1 MDFLSLYTTAP
12 PDSNCWDLG
21 SNKSPTRG
29 GDGDSTGLVQQ
40 YDPVHHYDL
49 YSGSEESIRNRLHV
63 WCDVTN
69 VISAIYPDVI
79 TAGSAYF
86 GEQLVA

>member
-1 MDFLSLYTTAP
+1 MDFLSLCSPAP
-12 PDSNCWDLG
+12 HDKSCWDVG
-21 SNKSPTRG
+21 SNKSFTHG
-29 GDGDSTGLVQQ
+29 GGRDSNGLINGIG
-40 YDPVHHYDL
+40 YIITTEKR
-49 YSGSEESIRNRLHV
+49 SEVSIRDRLHV

>member
-1 MDFLSLYTTAP
+1 MDFLSLCSPAP
-12 PDSNCWDLG
+12 HDKSCWDIR
-21 SNKSPTRG
+21 SNKSFTHGG
-29 GDGDSTGLVQQ
+29 GDSNGLINGIGYIITTEKAVR
-40 YDPVHHYDL
+40 
-49 YSGSEESIRNRLHV
+49 SIRDRLHV